1 MAKHL
6 KDPVD
11 EEQEIKDAFKLF
23 DRNCDGYVYEAD
35 IKYVMSLL
43 GTNIRKK
50 TLNHEC
56 FFNLIFLKLKWPP
69 MLKGNEGSRAK
80 KAFLPFVL

>member
-43 GTNIRKK
+43 GTNIREKIGNMSVF
-50 TLNHEC
+50 L
-56 FFNLIFLKLKWPP
+56 NLIFLKSKWPP
-69 MLKGNEGSRAK
+69 TLKGNEGSRAK
-80 KAFLPFVL
+80 KAFLPFV